1 MVDKEACGSGWSRW
15 LPEEW
20 QPVVH
25 YRLDSQKLDHFL
37 EFTGCPHYIQDV
49 VYGTKKLQMSTGE
62 VLQIPKVVRTVLSFR
77 MVALYQ
83 NYCCKMEFEPLAR
96 STLFAVLKVSN
107 PVQSAC
113 FLYTFWC
120 VFSLKVLTG
129 ITNIC
134 RFAFSLKDTVSF
146 YSIFQQVYAASKKE
160 SLPGLDSVTSEG
172 SFDTLEAAVLTIGS
186 LG

>member
-1 MVDKEACGSGWSRW
+1 M
-15 LPEEW
+15 
-20 QPVVH
+20 
-25 YRLDSQKLDHFL
+25 
-37 EFTGCPHYIQDV
+37 
-49 VYGTKKLQMSTGE
+49 
-62 VLQIPKVVRTVLSFR
+62 
-77 MVALYQ
+77 
-83 NYCCKMEFEPLAR
+83 
-96 STLFAVLKVSN
+96 
-107 PVQSAC
+107 
-113 FLYTFWC
+113 
-120 VFSLKVLTG
+120 LTG